1 MKDGAQR
8 FLLLHH
14 PMNDHRPVF
23 SGKTVFGVFWL
34 WSPFASNRRRANVI
48 CSVVSEQVLHLEIQG
63 ASRSK
68 QEGENWRQRTRNPS
82 VPVSL
87 FIECE
92 IHNRTCK
99 ERSEERRVAPL
110 HTAVSRLRLAETCSM
125 PAHTLFPCRAPRSPR
140 PGALAHGT
148 TASFPLD
155 IPSPFL
161 LGRSLLKVPCSQRM
175 DQGASTRAR
184 LVQAWGSERT

>member
-82 VPVSL
+82 VPVAYLCIFLVIIVRMFFQILISP
-87 FIECE
+87 
-92 IHNRTCK
+92 NN
-99 ERSEERRVAPL
+99 
-110 HTAVSRLRLAETCSM
+110 
-125 PAHTLFPCRAPRSPR
+125 TL
-140 PGALAHGT
+140 
-148 TASFPLD
+148 
-155 IPSPFL
+155 
-161 LGRSLLKVPCSQRM
+161 Q
-175 DQGASTRAR
+175 
-184 LVQAWGSERT
+184 E